1 MFVNLKSSIRHHNKS
16 YDYENNNKSRQKPK
30 IQKKRLRKSRS
41 HFNHKLFS
49 ENFISDPFKV
59 SSKPRGTT
67 NIRILKKIEMSK
79 N

>member
-1 MFVNLKSSIRHHNKS
+1 MFVNHKSSIRHHNNS
-16 YDYENNNKSRQKPK
+16 YDYENTNKSRQKPK
-30 IQKKRLRKSRS
+30 IPKKRLRKSRS

-49 ENFISDPFKV
+49 ENFIFDPIKV
-59 SSKPRGTT
+59 SSKPLGTI